1 MLGLHNTDGRSWMHV
16 TASGLTPENQPGPLG
31 VDLYF
36 PLSVWL
42 RDSGRWHAARPA
54 GRHQAGPDY
63 PVRLRLVPPLD
74 PGTAWIDVVAAGR
87 SAEVRAGLPLRWK

>member
-1 MLGLHNTDGRSWMHV
+1 MHV

-42 RDSGRWHAARPA
+42 RDSSGRWHASARPGTRRA
-54 GRHQAGPDY
+54 PITRSGCGSCPSGPRHRLDQRGRH
-63 PVRLRLVPPLD
+63 
-74 PGTAWIDVVAAGR
+74 
-87 SAEVRAGLPLRWK
+87 RAIR